1 MIFFNRIVCIIQ
13 SFHEGISNA
22 IFNWVM
28 GLFRRR
34 QPEHEFMSVISP
46 CLLCLRGEITKDG
59 KFVCRYGAKQRK
71 KELGDDG
78 VCSGFL
84 PSGD

>member
-1 MIFFNRIVCIIQ
+1 MRF
-13 SFHEGISNA
+13 
-22 IFNWVM
+22 FNWVM

-34 QPEHEFMSVISP
+34 QPECEFMSVISP
-46 CLLCLRGEITKDG
+46 CLRCLRGGITKDG
-59 KFVCRYGAKQRK
+59 KFVCRYGGKRRK
-71 KELGDDG
+71 KELGGDG